1 MLSDLKWVL
10 LLGLQHSATGK
21 HASVESSVLQKVTF
35 LASLGGDPHIWI
47 HEFFTVGARTVGIV
61 TWGSVGFFPLM
72 VTMSCGEILCSQ
84 FVLAVSL
91 LPLLS
96 SKMMKEAKS
105 AIKSKTKI
113 LEELFFK
120 TKVYSSLVRD
130 LLIVFLKHRLQLDIS
145 YQDFL
150 LLFWI
155 ECLSKAVSVLFSTR
169 KLFCHCS

>member
-1 MLSDLKWVL
+1 M
-10 LLGLQHSATGK
+10 
-21 HASVESSVLQKVTF
+21 
-35 LASLGGDPHIWI
+35 
-47 HEFFTVGARTVGIV
+47 
-61 TWGSVGFFPLM
+61 GFFPLM

-84 FVLAVSL
+84 LVLAVSL